1 MVEPFAVTKQDRF
14 ETCFKDCKITSLEMG
29 IACQSPM
36 FEKNSG
42 KLAKIEGKNEIQ
54 QRMLDIYIYIL
65 CKCIYLA
72 NEKFHI

>member
-42 KLAKIEGKNEIQ
+42 KLAKIEGK
-54 QRMLDIYIYIL
+54 M
-65 CKCIYLA
+65 
-72 NEKFHI
+72 KFNKGC